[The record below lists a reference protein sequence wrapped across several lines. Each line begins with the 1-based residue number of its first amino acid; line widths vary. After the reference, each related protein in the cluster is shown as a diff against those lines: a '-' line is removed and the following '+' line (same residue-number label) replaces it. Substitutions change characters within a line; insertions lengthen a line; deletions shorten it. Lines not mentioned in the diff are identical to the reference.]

1 MPAPVLTIALQ
12 NLSATSVARGGT
24 VQLTD
29 VTSLAPTTGPSN
41 ATLVDFFVQAANTQ
55 PPTSGYFDS
64 KNVPGIAINGP
75 AYTRADGSR
84 GLTIPTTAPTGSNYI
99 VARLRA
105 YPTVFK
111 GIAITI
117 T

>member
-1 MPAPVLTIALQ
+1 MPAPILTIALN
-12 NLSATSVARGGT
+12 NLSATTAAHGST
-24 VQLTD
+24 VQVTD
-29 VTSLAPTTGPSN
+29 VTTLAPNTGPSN
-41 ATLVDFFVQAANTQ
+41 ATLMDFFIQTTNTQ
-55 PPTSGYFDS
+55 PPSTGYFDS
-64 KNVPGIAINGP
+64 KNVPGIAINGA

-84 GLTIPTTAPTGSNYI
+84 SLTIPASTAPGNSFI

-111 GIAITI
+111 GVAITI